1 MAVGG
6 IPTLMDVDWRQV
18 KQAKKDKFLS
28 DYIKDLTTKA
38 YDFSPKVEF
47 SKGKVSFTPA
57 ETRAMDKLELW
68 NNYVQSAQSRKIKP
82 DAQYFQ
88 QQLLPYY
95 TNLSLESFN
104 NQLMNLAQR
113 GVSPKKVQKLY
124 KENPEF
130 RNLLDMSTSNMA
142 ADSPYAPI
150 FQGYKS
156 QEQGPG
162 LLGSLMEAPLIYG
175 AGGYGA
181 YKGSRYLYDKAKKLK
196 GGKFA
201 KGLRGVVPAAVG
213 SLVSPLAKQLGA
225 TEREAEIAK
234 NIGMTGAG
242 AAYGAQAVKTV
253 ARNRLAAGVGA
264 QTKKQLLTSAK
275 KLGIKDIRKN
285 ASKQAIQELVE
296 NKVKNQSTKATTK
309 ALGKSATQKALA
321 KFGAKAIAKQAIGS
335 GLPFWGNVAAAV
347 LTVPDLIQLG
357 RALWGGDDQ
366 ATPTNEIEVP
376 TNTSY

>member
-1 MAVGG
+1 
-6 IPTLMDVDWRQV
+6 
-18 KQAKKDKFLS
+18 
-28 DYIKDLTTKA
+28 
-38 YDFSPKVEF
+38 
-47 SKGKVSFTPA
+47 
-57 ETRAMDKLELW
+57 
-68 NNYVQSAQSRKIKP
+68 
-82 DAQYFQ
+82 
-88 QQLLPYY
+88 
-95 TNLSLESFN
+95 
-104 NQLMNLAQR
+104 
-113 GVSPKKVQKLY
+113 
-124 KENPEF
+124 NPEF

-357 RALWGGDDQ
+357 RAL
-366 ATPTNEIEVP
+366 
-376 TNTSY
+376 